1 MGHPKFINEF
11 RMSDANGLPA
21 LGLGLVNLSPVIAL
35 LLFTVR
41 RSYLC
46 FQLILS
52 EKVQFLSKV

>member
-1 MGHPKFINEF
+1 
-11 RMSDANGLPA
+11 MSDANGLPA